1 MFEKAM
7 HFFIY
12 IRFFYAMNIV
22 STWLKKKKLEY
33 CFYSFLFSL
42 FLVDKMFTYLR
53 IELILDDM
61 DSVCLAVKITNQSL
75 AEEKQAGHNI
85 HLQFV

>member
-1 MFEKAM
+1 
-7 HFFIY
+7 
-12 IRFFYAMNIV
+12 
-22 STWLKKKKLEY
+22 
-33 CFYSFLFSL
+33 
-42 FLVDKMFTYLR
+42 MFTYLR

-61 DSVCLAVKITNQSL
+61 DSVFLAVKITNQSL